1 MARLGEVRCG
11 RACGPQRNRGSWTF
25 LLAGRFGSAS
35 LGAVDGQ
42 AQDVRHLPASERV
55 R

>member
-1 MARLGEVRCG
+1 MARLDEGRCG
-11 RACGPQRNRGSWTF
+11 GACGPQLDRGSWTF
-25 LLAGRFGSAS
+25 LLAGRFVAAS
-35 LGAVDGQ
+35 LGAADGQ